1 MYAAARTHTHTD
13 SKKDFVVTTIRPLW
27 RVPGIIVRERL
38 HSPGRQR
45 TPEPMVMD
53 DPESVAQFH
62 TGGAT
67 NPGMRA
73 VYDLCARALDALLP
87 PRGRLLDLGV
97 GSGRALSAVL
107 RRRPDVTATALDLAP
122 NMLATARELFDREG
136 LGDRVDLVQADI
148 TALPERLSTGPWD
161 AISCMWTLHQLPDFD
176 VLRGALSQ
184 IAAVQRRSGAA
195 AWISDFHRLRDPT
208 ACPNMLACV
217 DPDSPRVLRQDA
229 IASEAAAFTFAELS
243 EELAASGLQEMHSG
257 HSTPLPYLQAYWTF
271 GARGKANS
279 SSGTRRG
286 ELRGQ
291 ARREAALL
299 RWGFTAKPF

>member
-1 MYAAARTHTHTD
+1 MT
-13 SKKDFVVTTIRPLW
+13 VRPLW
-27 RVPGIIVRERL
+27 RIPGIVVRDRV
-38 HSPGRQR
+38 HPAGRER

-53 DPESVAQFH
+53 DPESVAHFH
-62 TGGAT
+62 AGGAS
-67 NPGMRA
+67 NPGMRG

-87 PRGRLLDLGV
+87 SGGHLLDLGV

-107 RRRPDVTATALDLAP
+107 RRRPDVRATAVDLAP
-122 NMLATARELFDREG
+122 NMLSTARTLFDEEG
-136 LGDRVDLVQADI
+136 LGDRVELVEADI
-148 TALPERLSTGPWD
+148 TALPERITTTPWD

-184 IAAVQRRSGAA
+184 IADVQRHSGAA
-195 AWISDFHRLRDPT
+195 VWISDFQRLRDP
-208 ACPNMLACV
+208 AAVPNMLGVV
-217 DPDSPRVLRQDA
+217 DPASPELLRHDA

-243 EELAASGLQEMHSG
+243 KELSASGLRGMHSG
-257 HSTPLPYLQAYWTF
+257 HSTPLPYLQAYWMF
-271 GARGKANS
+271 GARGKPDAMS
-279 SSGTRRG
+279 ETRHN